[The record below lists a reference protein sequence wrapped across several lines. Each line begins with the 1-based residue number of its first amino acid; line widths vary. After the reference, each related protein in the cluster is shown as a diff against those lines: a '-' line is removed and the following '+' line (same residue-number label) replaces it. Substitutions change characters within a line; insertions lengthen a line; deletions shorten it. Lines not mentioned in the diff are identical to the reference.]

1 MTKML
6 IDEIQPV
13 WHYGHRH
20 SRVIDAPAD
29 RVAEALETLDMERE
43 TSPLVRFLFRARGL
57 RPPEGATPR
66 EAAEAT
72 GFSLLAERPGREMV
86 FGIAGKFW
94 ALHELANLKR
104 VPDAEAYKR
113 FDVAGQAKGAMTFVI
128 EPLADGRTLL
138 RTETRVTCSDLR
150 ARLLFGAYWALIKI
164 PSEFIRRDM
173 LHAVARRV
181 EQLSR
186 TPELRAIG

>member
-1 MTKML
+1 MTAML

-57 RPPEGATPR
+57 RPPSGATPR
-66 EAAEAT
+66 EALAST
-72 GFSLLAERPGREMV
+72 GFSVLAERPGREIV
-86 FGIAGKFW
+86 LGIAGKFW
-94 ALHELANLKR
+94 AVNELANLKR
-104 VPDAEAYKR
+104 VPDAETYKE
-113 FDVAGQAKGAMTFVI
+113 FDVPGQAKGSLAFVI
-128 EPLADGRTLL
+128 EPLSDGRTLFG
-138 RTETRVTCSDLR
+138 TETRVTCSDQR
-150 ARLLFGAYWALIKI
+150 SRLLFGVYWALIKI

-173 LHAVARRV
+173 LHAVARRA

-186 TPELRAIG
+186 SPELKAVR